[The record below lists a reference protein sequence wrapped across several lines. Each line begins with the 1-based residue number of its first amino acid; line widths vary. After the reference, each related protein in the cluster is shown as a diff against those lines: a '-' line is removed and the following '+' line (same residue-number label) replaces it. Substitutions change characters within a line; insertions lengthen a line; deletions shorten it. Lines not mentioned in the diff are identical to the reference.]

1 MDALSDVLRMI
12 RLRGALFLNGEF
24 RAPWCVDAPTGA
36 DLAQVLLP
44 GAKHLAICHL
54 VVEGQC
60 WVKLSRGEPVH
71 LRVGDIVVF
80 PHGDSHL
87 MGSGLQ
93 FAPTHIDHVVQIRMP
108 ELNLVRYGGDGERAV
123 LVCGWFSYERDL
135 PNPLVAN
142 LPAQFVTAL
151 STLASWPW
159 IAQSIRYALEQGSGH
174 QVGSDVV
181 TAKVAEMLFV
191 EALRGYMESLPPA
204 QTGWLS
210 GLRDP
215 HIGKCLSLLHADPAR
230 RWTVAELARTVNLS
244 RSVLAGRFVE
254 LVQLSPMQYLKQW
267 RLSMAADM
275 LRKHPDSLARVAD
288 IIGYESEAAF
298 SRAFKRSY
306 GVSPSQWRLGVQGT
320 KAGLAKSTPWKEA
333 AEQTVDAN

>member
-12 RLRGALFLNGEF
+12 RLHGALFLNGEF

-36 DLAQVLLP
+36 DLARVLLP

-54 VVEGQC
+54 VLEGQC
-60 WVKLSRGEPVH
+60 WVKLRHGDPAH

-93 FAPTHIDHVVQIRMP
+93 FAPAHIDSVVQLRMP
-108 ELNLVRYGGDGERAV
+108 ELQQVRYGGDGERAL
-123 LVCGWFSYERDL
+123 LVCGWLAYERDL

-142 LPAQFVTAL
+142 LPPQFVTAL
-151 STLASWPW
+151 GALASWPW
-159 IAQSIRYALEQGSGH
+159 MAQSIRYALEQGSGH
-174 QVGSDVV
+174 QAGSDVV

-215 HIGKCLSLLHADPAR
+215 HIGKCLSLMHADPTHD
-230 RWTVAELARTVNLS
+230 WTVAELARAVNSS
-244 RSVLAGRFVE
+244 RSVLAARFVE
-254 LVQLSPMQYLKQW
+254 LVNVSPMQYLKQW
-267 RLSMAADM
+267 RLSMAAGM
-275 LRKHPDSLARVAD
+275 LRNRRDNLARIAD
-288 IIGYESEAAF
+288 AIGYESEAAF
-298 SRAFKRSY
+298 SRAFKKSY
-306 GVSPSQWRLGVQGT
+306 GISPGQWRRGMQGPGT
-320 KAGLAKSTPWKEA
+320 TASTASA
-333 AEQTVDAN
+333 AQD

>member
-12 RLRGALFLNGEF
+12 RLQGALFLNGEF

-36 DLAQVLLP
+36 DLAQILLP

-54 VVEGQC
+54 VLEGQC
-60 WVKLSRGEPVH
+60 WVKLNNGEPVH

-80 PHGDSHL
+80 PHGDSHM

-93 FAPTHIDHVVQIRMP
+93 FAPAHIDHVVQLRMP
-108 ELNLVRYGGDGERAV
+108 ELNLVRYGGEGERSL
-123 LVCGWFSYERDL
+123 LVCGWFAYEREQ

-142 LPAQFVTAL
+142 LPPQFVTAL
-151 STLASWPW
+151 GALASWPW
-159 IAQSIRYALEQGSGH
+159 ISQSIRYALEQCSGH

-181 TAKVAEMLFV
+181 TAKVAEMIFV
-191 EALRGYMESLPPA
+191 EALRGYMESLPAA

-230 RWTVAELARTVNLS
+230 EWTVAELARSVNLS

-254 LVQLSPMQYLKQW
+254 LVKMSPMQYLKEW
-267 RLSMAADM
+267 RLSAAAGM
-275 LRKHPDSLARVAD
+275 LSSRRDSLARIAD
-288 IIGYESEAAF
+288 AIGYESEAAF
-298 SRAFKRSY
+298 SRAFKKSY
-306 GVSPSQWRLGVQGT
+306 GVSPGQWRRGARNGNALSP
-320 KAGLAKSTPWKEA
+320 ACATP
-333 AEQTVDAN
+333 T

>member
-12 RLRGALFLNGEF
+12 RLHGALFLNGEF

-54 VVEGQC
+54 VLEGQC
-60 WVKLSRGEPVH
+60 WVKLSAGEPAH

-93 FAPTHIDHVVQIRMP
+93 FAPAHIDNVVQLRMP

-123 LVCGWFSYERDL
+123 LVCGWFAYEREV

-142 LPAQFVTAL
+142 LPQQFVTAL
-151 STLASWPW
+151 GALASWPW
-159 IAQSIRYALEQGSGH
+159 MAQSIRYALEQGSGH
-174 QVGSDVV
+174 QAGSDVV

-191 EALRGYMESLPPA
+191 EALRGYMESLPSE
-204 QTGWLS
+204 QRGWLS

-230 RWTVAELARTVNLS
+230 NWSVAELARTVNLS
-244 RSVLAGRFVE
+244 RSVLAARFVE
-254 LVQLSPMQYLKQW
+254 LVNVSPMQYLKQW
-267 RLSMAADM
+267 RLSMAAGM
-275 LRKHPDSLARVAD
+275 LSSQRESLARIAD
-288 IIGYESEAAF
+288 AVGYESEAAF
-298 SRAFKRSY
+298 GHAFKKSY
-306 GVSPSQWRLGVQGT
+306 GVSPGQWRRGVRGPRT
-320 KAGLAKSTPWKEA
+320 TANSTAIAP
-333 AEQTVDAN
+333 